1 MEERMYKVL
10 WIDDEYAEHDELI
23 DLAYQN
29 QIDISAFKSFNSGF
43 KEFESKID
51 LYDAIILDARGIID
65 EHQSDGTENL
75 NFLTKSLFKLK
86 NLESQIGREI
96 PYAIYSGQTDVHDVD
111 GSFKEMYPDETVFS
125 KLGEDEKLLTF
136 LKNEIKLKSP
146 EVSRLKFKHKRV
158 FEVFDEKYKLGKSWE
173 ASLVGLLIER
183 ESGSTDV
190 KQINEFRKFIEV
202 IQKGLCAHGIVPVN
216 LSLNN
221 FRDYL
226 NGKTV
231 NDFKC
236 KDLSAFGT
244 VMPRL
249 IESFVYNV
257 QEGSHAL
264 EVDTHIRSTN
274 SGYFLD
280 KLLFEL
286 LEILVCYK
294 LWVDKHLSID
304 SSSKSWHSLNQNET
318 LGEDT
323 WVSGQVIN
331 YNERGFAF
339 LLPNN
344 GSSNSFIPPGVVSNY
359 NLVNGDSVK
368 GLVEVYQDISTGE
381 TKTRVKSIERL

>member
-1 MEERMYKVL
+1 MPKYL
-10 WIDDEYAEHDELI
+10 IDDEYAEHDELI
-23 DLAYQN
+23 GLAYQN

-236 KDLSAFGT
+236 KDLSAFGK

-249 IESFVYNV
+249 IESFIYNV

-294 LWVDKHLSID
+294 LWVDKYLSID

>member
-1 MEERMYKVL
+1 MYKVL

-202 IQKGLCAHGIVPVN
+202 IQKGLCAHGFIPDNFSVN
-216 LSLNN
+216 NLKK
-221 FRDYL
+221 FIKGEQV
-226 NGKTV
+226 NGV
-231 NDFKC
+231 LC
-236 KDLSAFGT
+236 SDLSIFGK
-244 VMPRL
+244 VMPKL
-249 IESFVYNV
+249 IESFIDNT
-257 QEGSHAL
+257 QDGSHPLSIDA
-264 EVDTHIRSTN
+264 HIRQTN
-274 SGYFLD
+274 SRYFLD
-280 KLLFEL
+280 KLFYEL

-294 LWVDKHLSID
+294 LWVD
-304 SSSKSWHSLNQNET
+304 T
-318 LGEDT
+318 
-323 WVSGQVIN
+323 
-331 YNERGFAF
+331 
-339 LLPNN
+339 
-344 GSSNSFIPPGVVSNY
+344 
-359 NLVNGDSVK
+359 NLVSDTIPKRWIRMEEPEFVDSEIVAINPRNSCYELMDLHENQRSIVPK
-368 GLVEVYQDISTGE
+368 NFQIKFNIEGMEVGEKLKRKPKISNKE
-381 TKTRVKSIERL
+381 HSDEIIKDNA